1 MRASP
6 LWHESVGSGEPVV
19 LVHAGAV
26 APDSRMWDDQVGPF
40 SARYRVIRFDA
51 QGFGRSPAIA
61 DPSPRCEDIYELL
74 HTLEIPKAHFV
85 AASFGGAAA
94 LDFVVTHPT
103 MVGALVLVGPGLSGY
118 KAHDAALVEWLDGL
132 ETEQEQALAAGD
144 FDRAV
149 DLDLEIWLGG
159 YQRPLA
165 RVDAALIERVRPI
178 AREGLQRQAARTRA
192 PGIDPPAIG
201 RLDDIRAPTLIIVG
215 DHEPPLVHDIAET
228 LHSRIPASRK
238 WLFGDTAHMPMLEH
252 PAEFNRIV
260 LEFLAIHPLGR

>member
-6 LWHESVGSGEPVV
+6 LWSESIGTGDPVV

-40 SARYRVIRFDA
+40 SAKYRVIRFDA
-51 QGFGRSPAIA
+51 QGFGRSPASA
-61 DPSPRCEDIYELL
+61 DPSPRADDIYELL
-74 HTLEIPKAHFV
+74 RALEIPKAHFV

-94 LDFVVTHPT
+94 LDFVVTHPA
-103 MVGALVLVGPGLSGY
+103 MVGALVLIGPGLSGY
-118 KAHDAALVEWLDGL
+118 KAPDAALVEWLDGL
-132 ETEQEQALAAGD
+132 ESEQEKALAAGD
-144 FDRAV
+144 LDRAV
-149 DLDLEIWLGG
+149 QLDLEIWLAG
-159 YQRPLA
+159 YQRGLD
-165 RVDAALIERVRPI
+165 RVDPALVDRVRPI
-178 AREGLQRQAARTRA
+178 AREGLQRQAERTRA
-192 PGIDPPAIG
+192 PAIDPPAI
-201 RLDDIRAPTLIIVG
+201 RALDDIRAPTLIIVG

-238 WLFGDTAHMPMLEH
+238 WLFGNTAHMPMLEH